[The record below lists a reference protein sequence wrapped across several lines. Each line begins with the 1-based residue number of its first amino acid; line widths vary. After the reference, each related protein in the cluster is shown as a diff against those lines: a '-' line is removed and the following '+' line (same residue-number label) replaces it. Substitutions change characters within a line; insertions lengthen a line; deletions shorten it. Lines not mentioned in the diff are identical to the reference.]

1 MAIGSFKISRCA
13 APWSS
18 LHTNSINI
26 VVRCTWK
33 KSKGAA
39 HRDIYRN
46 RFDRLSG
53 AAHRNIVCKILLIS
67 IA

>member
-39 HRDIYRN
+39 QRDIYRN

-53 AAHRNIVCKILLIS
+53 AGHRNIVYNRLLIS

>member
-1 MAIGSFKISRCA
+1 
-13 APWSS
+13 
-18 LHTNSINI
+18 

-39 HRDIYRN
+39 HSDIYRN
-46 RFDRLSG
+46 KIDSLSGAAHSDIYRNKIDSLSG
-53 AAHRNIVCKILLIS
+53 AAHRNIVSNRLLIL